1 MKLSVNHKKI
11 SKAETHYVYTEET
24 NNLAL
29 NSNDDKILQTF
40 GRITSFSHGASVG
53 KEWKTE
59 LLEYWI

>member
-53 KEWKTE
+53 KE
-59 LLEYWI
+59 